1 MRDRARD
8 RPDIGDTYV
17 STRPAFL
24 VAGLIATTATVLAGC
39 AGGAATTAADAGPAQ
54 PGGTLRYG
62 LSGAPT
68 CSDPAQS
75 GTNQT
80 IYVTRQVVDSLTDQ
94 NPETGEIEPWLA
106 ERWDVGPDAKSFT
119 FTLKDGVTF
128 SDGTVLDAA
137 AVKANFDAIIGLG
150 AAKAP
155 LAASYLTGY
164 QSATVVDPSTV
175 RIDFAAPNAQF
186 LQASSTPQLGIQSI
200 ATSAQSAESRCLGT
214 NIGSGPFT
222 YADYQQ
228 DRSVTLAKRSGYNWG
243 SAVFGHTG
251 EAYLDRID
259 FTIVP
264 ESGVRT
270 GSLSS
275 DQLDAV
281 SDALPQD
288 APQIEATGG
297 RILTTSNP
305 GVPFGIQPNVT
316 RGALQDPAVRKAL
329 VPAINRQ
336 ELVDTVLGPDFR
348 TATST
353 LASAT
358 PGYVELVDV
367 TYDPEKSKS
376 LLDGA
381 GWVPGADGIREKDG
395 QRLSFEVM
403 YSAVFAG
410 NQAILELT
418 QQQLRAVGVDLQLEL
433 VSTSE
438 ATARQGTKDYDSTYY
453 NSTRADGDI
462 LRTTF
467 AVDGRNLN
475 ARGPIPDLDAS
486 LTDQL
491 STTDLT
497 ARNDILA
504 TAQQQV
510 LDNGLWIPT
519 IELSQAVGAAS
530 KVQDLKFEASA
541 RLQFF
546 DTWLSA

>member
-24 VAGLIATTATVLAGC
+24 VAGLIATAATVLAGC
-39 AGGAATTAADAGPAQ
+39 AGGAATTATDAGPAQ
-54 PGGTLRYG
+54 SGGTLRYG

-106 ERWDVGPDAKSFT
+106 ERWDVGSDAKSFT

-186 LQASSTPQLGIQSI
+186 LQASSTPQLGIQAV

-243 SAVFGHTG
+243 SAVFGHEG
-251 EAYLDRID
+251 EAYLDRIE

-316 RGALQDPAVRKAL
+316 RGALQDPAVRTAL

-358 PGYVELVDV
+358 PGYVELADV
-367 TYDPEKSKS
+367 TYDPEKAKS
-376 LLDGA
+376 LLDDA

-462 LRTTF
+462 LRTSF

-475 ARGPIPDLDAS
+475 ARSLIPDLDAS

-491 STTDLT
+491 STTDVA

>member
-8 RPDIGDTYV
+8 RPDIGDAYV

-24 VAGLIATTATVLAGC
+24 VAGLIATAATVLAGC

-106 ERWDVGPDAKSFT
+106 ERWDVGADAKSFT

-316 RGALQDPAVRKAL
+316 RGALQDPAVRTAL

-358 PGYVELVDV
+358 PGYVELADV

-376 LLDGA
+376 LLDDA
-381 GWVPGADGIREKDG
+381 DWVPGTDGIREKDG

-467 AVDGRNLN
+467 AVDGRKLN
-475 ARGPIPDLDAS
+475 ARSTIPDLDAS

-491 STTDLT
+491 STTDAT

-546 DTWLSA
+546 DAWLSA

>member
-1 MRDRARD
+1 MSSRSVRVGVGALAALSVVLTAC
-8 RPDIGDTYV
+8 GGS
-17 STRPAFL
+17 STS
-24 VAGLIATTATVLAGC
+24 TS
-39 AGGAATTAADAGPAQ
+39 ADAGDPTS
-54 PGGTLRYG
+54 GGTLRYG

-80 IYVTRQVVDSLTDQ
+80 IYVVRQIVDSLTDQ
-94 NPETGEIEPWLA
+94 DPETGEITPWLA
-106 ERWDVGPDAKSFT
+106 DSWEVSPDASSFT
-119 FTLKDGVTF
+119 FTLKDGATF
-128 SDGTVLDAA
+128 SDGTPVDAE
-137 AVKANFDAIIGLG
+137 AVKANFDSIVNVLG
-150 AAKAP
+150 GAKAA
-155 LAASYLTGY
+155 LAASYLSGYTGT
-164 QSATVVDPSTV
+164 TVVDPLTARV
-175 RIDFAAPNAQF
+175 DFSGPNAQF
-186 LQASSTPQLGIQSI
+186 LQATSTAQLGIQSPE
-200 ATSAQSAESRCLGT
+200 TVAQPAEARCLGT

-228 DRSVTLAKRSGYNWG
+228 DKSVTLAKRAGYSWG
-243 SAVFGHTG
+243 SAAFGHEG
-251 EAYLDRID
+251 EAYLDKIE
-259 FTIVP
+259 FTVVP

-297 RILTTSNP
+297 QILTTSNP
-305 GVPFGIQPNVT
+305 GIPFGFQPNVT
-316 RGALQDPAVRKAL
+316 RGVLQDPEVRKAL

-336 ELVDTVLGPDFR
+336 ELVDTVLGSDFKP
-348 TATST
+348 ATST
-353 LASAT
+353 LASKT
-358 PGYVELVDV
+358 PGYTELADV
-367 TYDPEKSKS
+367 TYDPEKAKS
-376 LLDGA
+376 ILDAA

-395 QRLSFEVM
+395 QKLSFKVLF
-403 YSAVFAG
+403 SAVFAG

-418 QQQLRAVGVDLQLEL
+418 QQQLRDVGVDLQLEL
-433 VSTSE
+433 VSNSE

-475 ARGPIPDLDAS
+475 ARGPIPELDAL
-486 LTDQL
+486 LTQEL
-491 STTDLT
+491 ATTDT
-497 ARNDILA
+497 TERNEIIEQ
-504 TAQQQV
+504 AQQQV

-519 IELSQAVGAAS
+519 IELSQAIGAGPN
-530 KVQDLKFEASA
+530 VQDLKFEASA

-546 DTWLSA
+546 DTWLSGQ

>member
-1 MRDRARD
+1 M
-8 RPDIGDTYV
+8 
-17 STRPAFL
+17 STRPAL
-24 VAGLIATTATVLAGC
+24 LAAGVLAATATLLAGC
-39 AGGAATTAADAGPAQ
+39 AGAATTSAADAGPPQ

-68 CSDPAQS
+68 CSDPAQA

-94 NPETGEIEPWLA
+94 NPETGAIEPWLA
-106 ERWDVGPDAKSFT
+106 ESWDVSPDAKSFT
-119 FTLKDGVTF
+119 FHLKDGVTF
-128 SDGTVLDAA
+128 SDGTALDAA
-137 AVKANFDAIIGLG
+137 AVKQNFDAIVSTVGP
-150 AAKAP
+150 AKAP

-164 QSATVVDPSTV
+164 QGTTVVDPVTF

-186 LQASSTPQLGIQSI
+186 LQASSTAQLGIQAP

-228 DRSVTLAKRSGYNWG
+228 DRSVSLAKRTGYSWG
-243 SAVFGHTG
+243 SSAFGHDG
-251 EAYLDRID
+251 EAYLDRIE

-316 RGALQDPAVRKAL
+316 RGALQDPAVRTAL

-336 ELVDTVLGPDFR
+336 ELVDTVLGPDFKP
-348 TATST
+348 ATGT
-353 LASAT
+353 LASST
-358 PGYVELVDV
+358 PGYVALADV
-367 TYDPEKSKS
+367 TYDPDKSKS
-376 LLDGA
+376 LLDAA

-395 QRLSFEVM
+395 QKLSFKVM

-462 LRTTF
+462 LRTSF

-475 ARGPIPDLDAS
+475 ARPSKSELDTA
-486 LTDQL
+486 LTEQL
-491 STTDLT
+491 STTDVA
-497 ARNDILA
+497 ARDKILD
-504 TAQQQV
+504 TAQQQI

-519 IELSQAVGAAS
+519 VELSQAVGVGS

-546 DTWLSA
+546 DAWLSGQ

>member
-395 QRLSFEVM
+395 QRLIFEVM

>member
-1 MRDRARD
+1 M
-8 RPDIGDTYV
+8 
-17 STRPAFL
+17 STRPVLL
-24 VAGLIATTATVLAGC
+24 VAGVIAATATLLAGC
-39 AGGAATTAADAGPAQ
+39 AGSANTSAADAGPPQ
-54 PGGTLRYG
+54 SGGTLRYG

-68 CSDPAQS
+68 CSDPAQA

-94 NPETGEIEPWLA
+94 NPETGEVEPWLA
-106 ERWDVGPDAKSFT
+106 ESWEVGADAKSFT
-119 FTLKDGVTF
+119 FQLKDGVTF
-128 SDGTVLDAA
+128 SDGTPLDAT
-137 AVKANFDAIIGLG
+137 AVKDNFDAITGALG

-164 QSATVVDPSTV
+164 QGATVVDPLTV
-175 RIDFAAPNAQF
+175 RIDFSAPNAQF
-186 LQASSTPQLGIQSI
+186 LQASSTPQLGIQST

-243 SAVFGHTG
+243 SAVFGHEG
-251 EAYLDRID
+251 EAYLDRIE

-297 RILTTSNP
+297 RILTASNP

-316 RGALQDPAVRKAL
+316 RGALQDPAVRTAL

-358 PGYVELVDV
+358 PGYVELADV
-367 TYDPEKSKS
+367 TYDPEKAKS
-376 LLDGA
+376 LLDAA
-381 GWVPGADGIREKDG
+381 GWVPGGDGIREKDG
-395 QRLSFEVM
+395 QKLSFKVM

-438 ATARQGTKDYDSTYY
+438 ATARQGTKDYDATYY

-462 LRTTF
+462 LRTSF

-486 LTDQL
+486 LTEQL
-491 STTDLT
+491 STTDLA
-497 ARNDILA
+497 ARNEILA

-530 KVQDLKFEASA
+530 TVQDLKFEASA

-546 DTWLSA
+546 DTWLSGQ